1 MLREDGQMMEGS
13 IPPLFYDPEVPRD
26 RRREAHFVGMVLMI
40 FIPGEFVRL
49 REVKRDVARQMIIQM
64 ARKGREVLIE
74 SGNSSMIDG
83 EWIEQY
89 LVGKA
94 DHYVD
99 FIRKMSNDDEV
110 FTWIGDAGR
119 LLVSA
124 MAKDAGLASEFKS
137 LHDSDSAFMAL
148 SNTIALNWEQQG
160 DAHVLA

>member
-1 MLREDGQMMEGS
+1 MMEGS

-99 FIRKMSNDDEV
+99 FIRKMSNDDGIC
-110 FTWIGDAGR
+110 TWMKYSQR
-119 LLVSA
+119 LLGSA
-124 MAKDAGLASEFKS
+124 MEKDVGLSSEIGA
-137 LHDSDSAFMAL
+137 LHNSTFIAM
-148 SNTIALNWEQQG
+148 SNTIALNWE
-160 DAHVLA
+160 